1 MHDGQILSS
10 RSQSQNQDQNQNR
23 NYSHSHYRPIT
34 SHSSVTPSATAANVA
49 VAVAVLPPWAL
60 PANPSSTIPASV
72 STKSHYYRDPSRSAP
87 SPSPSLINAHPHH
100 KPPGPRLP
108 RTSSLLPPPRI
119 EPSPRAATFERSDR
133 LSPAPGQQ
141 VPHNAADSSWLLN
154 RLSSSTVSTNFSRAP
169 AQSPRANH
177 SRLGNSPGID
187 ATTPIDNSP
196 PPSKPS
202 PRKLRKNY
210 RPTTS
215 LFNVD
220 AFASGQREER
230 SQLPQSLPLIVAL
243 SPLEP
248 PAAFGSLLNVESEGA
263 GPGSGPSEPGGSK
276 VARQEGQSLTKL
288 NTQDSP
294 AQSAT
299 STPASVRSMAS
310 YRPNMPYDQDQEVYA
325 TQRGHSR
332 GRSKGSNEKVRVAK
346 PPSQKAMLH
355 RALQKANT
363 AVQLD
368 NAQNFTG
375 AREAYAEACDLLQ
388 QVLQKTTGDEDKRK
402 LEAIVRTPLGGG
414 GYFTNL
420 CF

>member
-1 MHDGQILSS
+1 MHDGQISPS
-10 RSQSQNQDQNQNR
+10 RSQNQFQFQNQNH
-23 NYSHSHYRPIT
+23 NYSHNHYRPIT
-34 SHSSVTPSATAANVA
+34 SHSSVTPSAAAANVA
-49 VAVAVLPPWAL
+49 VAVAVAPPWAL
-60 PANPSSTIPASV
+60 PANPSSIIPASV

-87 SPSPSLINAHPHH
+87 SPSPSLNAHPHH

-169 AQSPRANH
+169 AESPRANH
-177 SRLGNSPGID
+177 SRLRNSPGID
-187 ATTPIDNSP
+187 ATIPIDNSP

-202 PRKLRKNY
+202 PRKLQKNY

-220 AFASGQREER
+220 AFAAGPREER
-230 SQLPQSLPLIVAL
+230 RQLPQSLPLIVAL

-248 PAAFGSLLNVESEGA
+248 PAAFGDLLNVESEGA

-332 GRSKGSNEKVRVAK
+332 GRSKGSNDKVRVAK

-368 NAQNFTG
+368 NAQNFKG

-402 LEAIVRTPLGGG
+402 LEAIVRTPSRSE
-414 GYFTNL
+414 GYFTNS